1 MLFLMQYY
9 RNQWPKSQN
18 IAFGRGEF
26 ATVFAELLDTT
37 DFPEEELAD
46 FAEEDSGALRLL
58 DTTSPIDEE
67 DSSLTVTG
75 VPSDESPHA
84 QNTSKPTQKRKSN
97 LRKCI
102 IIQPSINIHQNKH
115 PLLNTTKKNYNSTK
129 RE

>member
-1 MLFLMQYY
+1 LL
-9 RNQWPKSQN
+9 KSV
-18 IAFGRGEF
+18 AEDDSATFSDDEVAGFCDSLLTKALDEL

-46 FAEEDSGALRLL
+46 FAEE
-58 DTTSPIDEE
+58 TTPIDEE

-97 LRKCI
+97 LRKFI

-115 PLLNTTKKNYNSTK
+115 PLLSTTKKNYNSTK